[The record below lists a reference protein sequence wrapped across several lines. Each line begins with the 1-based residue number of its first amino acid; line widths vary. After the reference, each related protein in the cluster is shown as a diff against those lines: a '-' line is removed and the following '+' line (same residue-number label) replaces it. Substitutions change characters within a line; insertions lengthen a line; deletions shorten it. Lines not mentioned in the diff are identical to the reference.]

1 MSLEQWTN
9 IGGYVLMALVGLLML
24 VVAVR
29 YVRSRVGPIRTVRA
43 RVVDKQKLE
52 FYSKTGRNVR
62 CVIVFEIG
70 DKKKS
75 FYVSEFSYGGYRRNE
90 SGTLKYRGDRI
101 IDFY

>member
-29 YVRSRVGPIRTVRA
+29 YVRSRVGPIHTVRA

-75 FYVSEFSYGGYRRNE
+75 FYVSEFSYGGYRKNE
-90 SGTLKYRGDRI
+90 AGTLKYRGDRI